1 VSAAGDFLLPHL
13 PKERILAA
21 YAAAGGNEIESGKLA
36 SPESSAALVANAFGY
51 FLDRPKDLPPLL
63 PELEGA
69 WPAIRVLLEAQL
81 RFPWSGGRHPWLDV
95 LVETETHLIGIESKR
110 YEPFRGKATPSFS
123 EAYSRDVWGQGMSRY
138 GAVRDGIAGESLSF
152 AHLDGAQLVK
162 HAYGLRTAVNS
173 QGPYRGK
180 RPVLVYLFAEPRHW
194 ADGRSI
200 ASEVFLRHRDEVA
213 TFREAVA
220 GDEVAFSALNYS
232 TLVDGWRLSGHQEL
246 AAHAAAIADMIEPRC
261 AVEGTAR

>member
-1 VSAAGDFLLPHL
+1 MSGGGDFLLPHL

-51 FLDRPKDLPPLL
+51 FLDRPGDLPPVL
-63 PELEGA
+63 PELQSA
-69 WPAIRVLLEAQL
+69 WPATSVRLEAQL

-110 YEPFRGKATPSFS
+110 YEPFRGKPKPSFS
-123 EAYSRDVWGQGMSRY
+123 DAYSRDVWGQGMSRY
-138 GAVRDGIAGESLSF
+138 GVVRDRIAGGSLSF

-162 HAYGLRTAVNS
+162 HAYGLRTAVNGE
-173 QGPYRGK
+173 GPYRDK
-180 RPVLVYLFAEPRHW
+180 RPVLVYLFAEPAHW

-200 ASEVFLRHRDEVA
+200 GSELFRRHRDEVVS
-213 TFREAVA
+213 FRAAVT
-220 GDEVAFSALNYS
+220 GDEVAFCALSYT
-232 TLVDGWRLSGHQEL
+232 TLVDCWRHSVDQEL
-246 AAHAAAIADMIEPRC
+246 AVHVAAISDMIEPPL
-261 AVEGTAR
+261 AAEGSAR